1 MKEAT
6 HIINKVFLEVNT
18 NSSKKAFALKDNLG
32 VFLRHQLFPMIE
44 RYFETKNTVLSGST
58 LRFNKIEIEINQTDV
73 ENLNSLKNNIFNSFK
88 EKIDSE
94 IKNASNYTEDQNKLL
109 ILSKNKSKQ
118 DAFIYFLQTGEKPWW
133 QINTSTLFD
142 EVGIKS
148 IISDEGFSARFI
160 KALAHQKARQ
170 RLVNQFNDSI
180 LTLLLATPNSKK
192 TTANR
197 KIFSVLQSDKQ
208 LRHTFWMAIMKAY
221 RYKDTSEVK
230 IMVKQLTVFKTINL
244 KQIEALENFA
254 SGLVNKPLNKKKEIE
269 PSKEKDLFLKTN
281 ITEEKEANEQE
292 KEVATTTEKSLY
304 INNAGLLLMH
314 PFLKQLFINAKLADS
329 KGNLIDSKKEKA
341 IHLLHYLSTKQEQQL
356 ESELVLEKFLC
367 RYPINQTMQRFIALP
382 QDLKLMAEEV
392 LQSAVTHWKALKNTS
407 PDGLR
412 TGFLQREGK
421 LIVENKNC
429 KIIVERKAQDIL
441 LDKIPWNIHLI
452 KLPWLEHLIFVEW

>member
-73 ENLNSLKNNIFNSFK
+73 ENLNSLKNNIFNTFK

-94 IKNASNYTEDQNKLL
+94 IKNASNYTEDQNKLVL
-109 ILSKNKSKQ
+109 LSKNKSKQ

-142 EVGIKS
+142 EAGIKS

-180 LTLLLATPNSKK
+180 LTLLLATPNSIK
-192 TTANR
+192 TTVNR
-197 KIFSVLQSDKQ
+197 KIFSILQSDKQ

-269 PSKEKDLFLKTN
+269 PTKEKALFLKTN
-281 ITEEKEANEQE
+281 ITEEKEDNEQE
-292 KEVATTTEKSLY
+292 EEVAATTEKSLY
-304 INNAGLLLMH
+304 INNAGLVLMH

-341 IHLLHYLSTKQEQQL
+341 IHLLHYLSTKQEHQL

-367 RYPINQTMQRFIALP
+367 GYPINQTMQRFIALP
-382 QDLKLMAEEV
+382 QDFKLMAEEV